1 LAATFAGNRLKR
13 FFSSTELDDRCA
25 KTHEMIRIRDALEA
39 EDGEEG
45 AQRRGLDD
53 EDERL
58 RMADDDDMMGL

>member
-1 LAATFAGNRLKR
+1 
-13 FFSSTELDDRCA
+13 
-25 KTHEMIRIRDALEA
+25 MIRVRDALEA

>member
-13 FFSSTELDDRCA
+13 FFSGTELDDRRA
-25 KTHEMIRIRDALEA
+25 KTHETIPVRDALEA

-58 RMADDDDMMGL
+58 RMTDDDDMVGL